1 MSNDSNNN
9 IDIASILESSS
20 KKINALYDGLSYYD
34 LYGSSVAMVFLI
46 TLFVFLG
53 CSYFSLMLKSETI
66 KTNWAKE
73 RCKPNVL
80 PFAGIINAPN
90 GESKFDYTKDNFTYC
105 VQEQVSQFSRVLLR
119 PIETLANSLTNLY
132 SGIGESINR
141 MRVMIA
147 RLRKNISVI
156 AQNIYEK
163 LMNITAPLILITVTV
178 LDMMRKAQGVLTAG
192 VNTMIGSYMTLQ
204 SLLGSMV
211 ELIIKILLIM
221 LGVIIALWAT
231 PITWGAAAS
240 TSAVFTAI
248 AIPLAIIAAILAK
261 VMNVQTSKIPK
272 LKCFDEDTLFPMS
285 DGTHRAIRDL
295 ELGDVL
301 LHSGQVVSKM
311 RLSTADVQMFCF
323 RGIQISGTHMVHYKD
338 KWIRVAS
345 HPEAVLVAHYDK
357 PYIYCIN
364 TSTKRIYLKGELF
377 TDWDEVYDST
387 LQRTL
392 QRPVGNKN
400 HENLSSLKIEKE
412 ENIHKYLDAGFSKD
426 VRIQM
431 EDGTKKAIGNVQV
444 GDILYG
450 GDEVYGVVEVDA
462 RNMHKIYQFCLGG
475 LHDFYGSANLAFVN
489 PESIPEKKAVI
500 NSSSSSSSSSSS
512 LCGPTLYH
520 LLTISGKCC
529 VNGVWFFDY
538 NSAIDAYLQ

>member
-1 MSNDSNNN
+1 MSNDSNKN

-20 KKINALYDGLSYYD
+20 KQINTLYDGLSYYD
-34 LYGSSVAMVFLI
+34 LYGSSVALVIII
-46 TLFVFLG
+46 TLMVFLG
-53 CSYFSLMLKSETI
+53 CSYFSLMLKSEHI

-73 RCKPNVL
+73 RCHPKVL
-80 PFAGIINAPN
+80 PFAGLINAPQ
-90 GESKFDYTKDNFTYC
+90 GDSTFRYTKDNFTYC
-105 VQEQVSQFSRVLLR
+105 VQDQVSKFSSLLLR
-119 PIETLANSLTNLY
+119 PIETLTNSLTYLY
-132 SGIGESINR
+132 SGIGDSINQ
-141 MRVMIA
+141 MRIMMS

-156 AQNIYEK
+156 AKDIYQK
-163 LMNITAPLILITVTV
+163 LMNVTTPLIRITVTV
-178 LDMMRKAQGVLTAG
+178 MDMMRKAQGVLTAG
-192 VNTMIGSYMTLQ
+192 VNTMIASYMTLQ

-272 LKCFDEDTLFPMS
+272 LKCFDEDTLFLLS
-285 DGTHRAIRDL
+285 DGTHKSIKDL

-301 LHSGQVVSKM
+301 LHSGQVVTKM
-311 RLSTADVQMFCF
+311 CLNTTDVQMYCF
-323 RGIQISGTHMVHYKD
+323 RGIKISGTHMVHYKD

-345 HPEAVLVAHYDK
+345 HPEAVPIENYNK
-357 PYIYCIN
+357 PFIYCIN
-364 TSTKRIYLKGELF
+364 TTTKCIYLDGELF
-377 TDWDEVYDST
+377 TDWDEVYDGT

-392 QRPVGNKN
+392 QRPVVQKN
-400 HENLSSLKIEKE
+400 GKNPTIVKVEKE

-426 VRIQM
+426 ARVQM
-431 EDGTKKAIGNVQV
+431 EDGREVTIENVNV

-450 GDEVYGVVEVDA
+450 GGKVYGLVDIDA
-462 RNMHKIYQFCLGG
+462 RNMKGIQQFCLGG
-475 LHDFYGSANLAFVN
+475 LDDFYGSANLLIVS
-489 PESIPEKKAVI
+489 PELRIERKEI
-500 NSSSSSSSSSSS
+500 GEHDSSSII
-512 LCGPTLYH
+512 TLHH
-520 LLTISGKCC
+520 LLTVSGKCC

-538 NSAIDAYLQ
+538 NSAIDTYLQ

>member
-1 MSNDSNNN
+1 MSNDSNKN
-9 IDIASILESSS
+9 IDIASILERSS
-20 KKINALYDGLSYYD
+20 KQINSLYDGLSYYD
-34 LYGSSVAMVFLI
+34 LYGSSVAMVFII

-66 KTNWAKE
+66 KSNWAKE
-73 RCKPNVL
+73 RCNPTVL
-80 PFAGIINAPN
+80 PFAGAINAPN
-90 GESKFDYTKDNFTYC
+90 GESKFNYTKDNFTYC
-105 VQEQVSQFSRVLLR
+105 VQEQVSQFSRVLLH
-119 PIETLANSLTNLY
+119 PIETLAKTLANLY
-132 SGIGESINR
+132 SSIGGSINK
-141 MRVMIA
+141 MREMIA

-156 AQNIYEK
+156 AQTIYKK
-163 LMNITAPLILITVTV
+163 LMNVTEPLIHITVTV

-192 VNTMIGSYMTLQ
+192 INTMIASYMTLQ

-272 LKCFDEDTLFPMS
+272 LKCFDGDTLFPLAN
-285 DGTHRAIRDL
+285 GTQKPIREL

-311 RLSTADVQMFCF
+311 RLSTTGVQMYCF

-338 KWIRVAS
+338 KWIRVAL
-345 HPEAVLVAHYDK
+345 HPEAVLVARYDN

-364 TSTKRIYLKGELF
+364 TSTKRIYLEGELF

-392 QRPVGNKN
+392 QRPVGYKN
-400 HENLSSLKIEKE
+400 HENLSTLKIEKE

-426 VRIQM
+426 ARIQM
-431 EDGTKKAIGNVQV
+431 EDGTNKAIENVQV

-462 RNMHKIYQFCLGG
+462 RNMHKTYQFCLGG
-475 LHDFYGSANLAFVN
+475 LRDFYGSDSLIFVN
-489 PESIPEKKAVI
+489 PASIPERKEIKD
-500 NSSSSSSSSSSS
+500 SSSSSS
-512 LCGPTLYH
+512 LCGPTLHH
-520 LLTISGKCC
+520 LLTTSGKCC
-529 VNGVWFFDY
+529 VNGVWLFDY
-538 NSAIDAYLQ
+538 NSAIDAYLQQIV

>member
-1 MSNDSNNN
+1 MSNDSKN

-53 CSYFSLMLKSETI
+53 CSYFSLMLKSEMV

-80 PFAGIINAPN
+80 PFAGIINAPT
-90 GESKFDYTKDNFTYC
+90 GESSFNYTKDNFTYC
-105 VQEQVSQFSRVLLR
+105 VQEQVSQFSSLLLR
-119 PIETLANSLTNLY
+119 PVETLTNSLAILY
-132 SGIGESINR
+132 SGIGDSINR

-156 AQNIYEK
+156 AKNIYEK

-192 VNTMIGSYMTLQ
+192 VNTMIASYMTLQ

-272 LKCFDEDTLFPMS
+272 LKCFDEDTLFPLS

-311 RLSTADVQMFCF
+311 RLSTTEVKMYCF

-364 TSTKRIYLKGELF
+364 TSTKCIYLEGELF

-392 QRPVGNKN
+392 QRHVVQKN
-400 HENLSSLKIEKE
+400 VKNPSIVKVEKE

-426 VRIQM
+426 ARVQLK
-431 EDGTKKAIGNVQV
+431 DGRKVAIENVNV

-450 GDEVYGVVEVDA
+450 GDEVYGVVTIDA
-462 RNMHKIYQFCLGG
+462 RNMKGIQHFCLGG
-475 LHDFYGSANLAFVN
+475 LDDFYGSANLPIVS
-489 PESIPEKKAVI
+489 PELLIERKEVGEHE
-500 NSSSSSSSSSSS
+500 SSFIM
-512 LCGPTLYH
+512 TLHH
-520 LLTISGKCC
+520 LLTDSGKCC